1 MGIVVMSQ
9 NPASRIGLLSL
20 LYRSRINTVE
30 RGFTLIELLTVIIIG
45 GILSAIALPT
55 ILNQV
60 NKAKESEA
68 RLYVGSV
75 NKAQQAY
82 FMEKARFSDS
92 INKLGVGV
100 SDTENYVYVTTLGTD
115 PSDNSNV
122 AYTTATQVNTDLR
135 AFAGQTWNGIGG
147 NNLLSFAVVCAS
159 QPGGAPPTITNHQ
172 CP

>member
-1 MGIVVMSQ
+1 MSQ
-9 NPASRIGLLSL
+9 NYALRIAFLNWLFKSNAN
-20 LYRSRINTVE
+20 RAE
-30 RGFTLIELLTVIIIG
+30 RGFTLIELMVVIVIG

-55 ILNQV
+55 VLNQV

-82 FMEKARFSDS
+82 FMEKSRFSDS
-92 INKLGVGV
+92 IDKLGLGV

-115 PSDNSNV
+115 LGDGSSV
-122 AYTTATQVNTDLR
+122 ANTTATQITTDLR
-135 AFAGQTWNGIGG
+135 SFSGQTWNGVGG
-147 NNLLSFAVVCAS
+147 NGLLSFAVVCAS
-159 QPGGAPPTITNHQ
+159 QPGDPPPTITNHQ